1 MTNSE
6 PKTWN
11 WFLYFESN
19 LWNWSSLW
27 AKMADLYS
35 VNQNHYSD
43 LDLCERILWIWNCA
57 SQNNNSD
64 PYCGQKLWTKMMAV
78 ILTSVSQNLKLT
90 LPVWAKIVELILSVW
105 ARIVVLILTLWARV
119 VELILIVG
127 QTDGWAD
134 FD

>member
-1 MTNSE
+1 
-6 PKTWN
+6 
-11 WFLYFESN
+11 
-19 LWNWSSLW
+19 
-27 AKMADLYS
+27 
-35 VNQNHYSD
+35 
-43 LDLCERILWIWNCA
+43 
-57 SQNNNSD
+57 
-64 PYCGQKLWTKMMAV
+64 MAV